1 MLFYTLVLQCYES
14 NGKKKK
20 KNDTFLKKITGEKQ
34 NSVTIMISVNRKGT
48 FLLVK
53 LKLEGQS
60 FE

>member
-1 MLFYTLVLQCYES
+1 MLFYTLVLQCYKR
-14 NGKKKK
+14 NRKKRK